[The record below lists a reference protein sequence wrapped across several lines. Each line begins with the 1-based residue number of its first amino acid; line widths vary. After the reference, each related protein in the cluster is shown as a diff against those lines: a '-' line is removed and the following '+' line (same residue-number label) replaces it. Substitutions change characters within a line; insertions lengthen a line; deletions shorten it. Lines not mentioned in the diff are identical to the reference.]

1 MNRTTRNLILVIGAI
16 GVIYLVS
23 STTVSTAQD
32 DAHAAHKAHKPNK
45 ILTIT
50 LDATVVKVSLT
61 ALEQAGFSTAQLS
74 FGSTSP
80 DKIASLLADEK
91 LSHIVGGAE
100 LTVADG
106 HSGWVTMG
114 KHEQTTAADGENA
127 KVEFITGEARMEFEA
142 ECSYQDGDIIAAKF
156 SFNASMEE
164 EVSNTVERKDEKTIG
179 STDIDISTAVYL
191 HTGRPKIVAAIK
203 GEQDATILIL
213 RATIED

>member
-1 MNRTTRNLILVIGAI
+1 MNRTARNLILIIGAV

-32 DAHAAHKAHKPNK
+32 DAHAAHKAHK
-45 ILTIT
+45 ILTIA

-61 ALEQAGFSTAQLS
+61 ALEQAGVNTAQLS
-74 FGSTSP
+74 FGSTPP
-80 DKIASLLADEK
+80 DKIASLLADKK
-91 LSHIVGGAE
+91 LAHIVGGAE

-106 HSGWVTMG
+106 NSGWVIMG

-127 KVEFITGEARMEFEA
+127 KSEFAAGEAKMKLEA
-142 ECSYQDGDIIAAKF
+142 ECSYEDGGIVAARF

-164 EVSNTVERKDEKTIG
+164 EVSSSAENKDQETAG
-179 STDIDISTAVYL
+179 STDLDVSTAVYL
-191 HTGRPKIVAAIK
+191 HTGQPKIVAALK
-203 GEQDATILIL
+203 GEQNATILIL